1 MACGRSLELY
11 KVEMCLLRHSVF
23 SLAFDPANV
32 VFDIATDT
40 FES

>member
-23 SLAFDPANV
+23 LLVCDSANIICNIAG
-32 VFDIATDT
+32 DILK
-40 FES
+40 S